1 MDKVVAAIGA
11 VPVIWMVTLAPAGKV
26 AIVPETTLP
35 TTLGVGHT
43 AAPAALLQLAATA
56 VTPVG
61 TGSLKVVPLAASGP
75 ALLITKVYATGPPAV
90 VLAVPVLMIDT
101 LAVAVGVVTL
111 VTTGPPLVVVSL
123 FTRLGS
129 VTPDGGA
136 TLAVLDRLPLA
147 GAVPTTVIV
156 TLPPAGKFGM
166 VALTALPAAIDAG
179 QAAPAVA
186 LAQLVVTPV
195 MLAGTLSVTTAP
207 LAAPGPA
214 LLTVRV

>member
-1 MDKVVAAIGA
+1 M
-11 VPVIWMVTLAPAGKV
+11 
-26 AIVPETTLP
+26 
-35 TTLGVGHT
+35 
-43 AAPAALLQLAATA
+43 
-56 VTPVG
+56 
-61 TGSLKVVPLAASGP
+61 
-75 ALLITKVYATGPPAV
+75 
-90 VLAVPVLMIDT
+90 
-101 LAVAVGVVTL
+101 
-111 VTTGPPLVVVSL
+111 
-123 FTRLGS
+123 
-129 VTPDGGA
+129 
-136 TLAVLDRLPLA
+136 AVLDRLPLA

-156 TLPPAGKFGM
+156 TLPPAGKLGM